1 MISAPKQPNG
11 QPISSGFGED
21 YFVYLT
27 MKSLMGTE
35 CKVTISFKVYA
46 SVKEREDDNQF
57 KIFEPADVF
66 KLEGKTLN
74 EKQAHMKR
82 QMKILLSDEK
92 YMMQFRGHI
101 NELKKQRTA
110 SQRGTNI

>member
-46 SVKEREDDNQF
+46 SVKEREDDN
-57 KIFEPADVF
+57 
-66 KLEGKTLN
+66 
-74 EKQAHMKR
+74 
-82 QMKILLSDEK
+82 
-92 YMMQFRGHI
+92 
-101 NELKKQRTA
+101 
-110 SQRGTNI
+110 